1 LRPIATERGGGGG
14 GSAVGSQTLGALER
28 GHRPDT
34 KVGLDG
40 RRARR
45 QYQGQSATKHGG
57 GGGGGGVETE
67 EEVVR

>member
-1 LRPIATERGGGGG
+1 
-14 GSAVGSQTLGALER
+14 VGSQTLGALER

-40 RRARR
+40 RRARK